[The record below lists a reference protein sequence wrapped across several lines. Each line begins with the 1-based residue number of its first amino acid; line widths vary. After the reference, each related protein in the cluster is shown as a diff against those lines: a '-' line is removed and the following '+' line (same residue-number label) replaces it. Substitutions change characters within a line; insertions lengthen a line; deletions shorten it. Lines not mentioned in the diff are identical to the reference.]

1 MQKHITTCPREN
13 DNMQYAKG
21 KLSIV
26 VTTNEAREKIN
37 LDLLEKLIPDKKAY
51 TMSARDQ
58 STNIANPPP
67 LSSKL
72 PLTAT
77 GQLQTKMIF
86 KENAPV
92 MITSNHSIQKYKNN
106 GIVNGAR
113 GYIDSIQHNKE
124 NPDVAEVVWVRF
136 NDDKIGQLLRQ
147 DSMTLLKDHK
157 PYDPLS
163 VPITKQKKRFNVKG
177 NVNWMREQF
186 PLTLCYAITAHKS
199 QGQTLEEVI
208 IDFSAK
214 NARINHGSFYTAISR
229 VKYGENLYLKK
240 FESKYISANPDV
252 EKKMASMKLSS
263 PYIFKKIYNDMKIF
277 READKEMKIGYINI
291 NGLYHTR
298 SDIFINNDNN
308 LLLLD
313 FLVVADTRL
322 SKDNKSCDLERRLS
336 NWKLIRRFDSN
347 DGIIHMGLIMLQSRT
362 SKEVDIVTNM
372 SDKKYFKSEKGRK
385 ITFAQVITASF
396 LRYHITSAFVYIRQ
410 TPTEAETKKLGTFLK
425 SIDLVMG
432 DLNLDTYRTGDLQKI
447 NLLCEQRTKV
457 LNEITTIR
465 FNQLDHVLLDCTL
478 FPDFFTTSF

>member
-51 TMSARDQ
+51 TLSARDQ

-136 NDDKIGQLLRQ
+136 NDDKIGQLLRR
-147 DSMTLLKDHK
+147 DSMALLKDHK

-163 VPITKQKKRFNVKG
+163 VPITKQK
-177 NVNWMREQF
+177 
-186 PLTLCYAITAHKS
+186 
-199 QGQTLEEVI
+199 
-208 IDFSAK
+208 
-214 NARINHGSFYTAISR
+214 
-229 VKYGENLYLKK
+229 
-240 FESKYISANPDV
+240 
-252 EKKMASMKLSS
+252 
-263 PYIFKKIYNDMKIF
+263 
-277 READKEMKIGYINI
+277 
-291 NGLYHTR
+291 
-298 SDIFINNDNN
+298 
-308 LLLLD
+308 
-313 FLVVADTRL
+313 
-322 SKDNKSCDLERRLS
+322 
-336 NWKLIRRFDSN
+336 
-347 DGIIHMGLIMLQSRT
+347 
-362 SKEVDIVTNM
+362 
-372 SDKKYFKSEKGRK
+372 
-385 ITFAQVITASF
+385 
-396 LRYHITSAFVYIRQ
+396 
-410 TPTEAETKKLGTFLK
+410 
-425 SIDLVMG
+425 
-432 DLNLDTYRTGDLQKI
+432 
-447 NLLCEQRTKV
+447 
-457 LNEITTIR
+457 
-465 FNQLDHVLLDCTL
+465 
-478 FPDFFTTSF
+478 